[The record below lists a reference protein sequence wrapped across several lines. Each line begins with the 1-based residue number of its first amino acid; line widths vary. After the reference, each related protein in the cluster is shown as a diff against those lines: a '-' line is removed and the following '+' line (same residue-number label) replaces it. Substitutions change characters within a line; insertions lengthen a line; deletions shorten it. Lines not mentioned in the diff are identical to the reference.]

1 MTDENFQDKQILL
14 TMLSTLS
21 VILPFI
27 TIPLFPSS
35 ASAEANGSSTQY
47 LGRLQVMLINANLT
61 HFATRP
67 QRGRHR
73 SLGRNSG

>member
-1 MTDENFQDKQILL
+1 
-14 TMLSTLS
+14 MLSTLS
-21 VILPFI
+21 VILLFI

-35 ASAEANGSSTQY
+35 ASAEAAEANGSSTQY
-47 LGRLQVMLINANLT
+47 LARLQVMLINANLT